1 MYFAKFDRI
10 NWNASIQVFALVL
23 FAAAPVQAQTEAPP
37 KPSVVVAEASMTA
50 VTYSD
55 TYLGRIEA
63 IDSVDIIARVDGF
76 IENINFKDGAK
87 VASGDVLI
95 EIEEDSYQADISQ
108 IQGQI
113 ESAKAQKTLADI
125 ELDRQQKLFAKGDTP
140 ENVVQ
145 KAQAEQGQADGLI
158 TQLQGSLQDA
168 QIQLSY
174 TKIAAPFDGRIG
186 LTDLSKGAYVGP
198 QSGTLLTLTSID
210 PIYVSFPVA
219 NAQLLDFQKKGK
231 NLQGG
236 KVTLQLTLA
245 NGEVYESTGKVD
257 VIDTTVQES
266 TDTVLVR
273 GVFPNPDGAL
283 LNDQLAR
290 VNVIDNPDKKSLTIP
305 ADALQSDQSGYFVLT
320 VGSDGKVAKTPI
332 KTGEVTGTQAVV
344 TDGLKEGDKVIT
356 QGAQKVRVGME
367 VTAEPADTTKQPA
380 KE

>member
-273 GVFPNPDGAL
+273 GVFPNP
-283 LNDQLAR
+283 
-290 VNVIDNPDKKSLTIP
+290 
-305 ADALQSDQSGYFVLT
+305 
-320 VGSDGKVAKTPI
+320 
-332 KTGEVTGTQAVV
+332 TG
-344 TDGLKEGDKVIT
+344 
-356 QGAQKVRVGME
+356 RC
-367 VTAEPADTTKQPA
+367 
-380 KE
+380 